1 LWNVSTCSAPAL
13 VAYKTTSASSC
24 CQTSSSS
31 QPPTIHT
38 VPSRTAPAPT
48 RLPAASP
55 GRPPSRTTSRTP
67 LPRQGPAVAARVG
80 AGEQGA
86 VGEPADDLDAAR
98 AVEIADR
105 SDRVAAPRQLAA
117 GLVAEALL
125 DNQLVGAGV
134 RVIRILSGDMRG
146 PTR

>member
-55 GRPPSRTTSRTP
+55 GLPPSRRTSRTP

-86 VGEPADDLDAAR
+86 VREPADDLDTAR
-98 AVEIADR
+98 AVKVADGI
-105 SDRVAAPRQLAA
+105 DGVAASREVAA
-117 GLVAEALL
+117 HLFGKAAL

-134 RVIRILSGDMRG
+134 RVIRIL
-146 PTR
+146 